1 MASTTVPIVQSLGEV
16 YHDDEVGD
24 AVQRWHQ
31 VVEQFRSRFGS
42 NPDFVSR
49 SPGRVNI
56 IGEHIDYSLFPV
68 LPMAIRADALVVVGA
83 KEPVGEE
90 GKFTVR
96 ISNYEKEL
104 FPDDEFSERFG
115 SDIPIE
121 ASTHSWTNYFK
132 AGLRGALALLRK
144 KNGDGFRPRN
154 MDVMVHG
161 TVPPAG
167 GLSSSAALV
176 TASALSV
183 LYANGVTEVDKF
195 ELTKLAIESERAV
208 GVNSGGMDQSASVM
222 SEKGSALYVQFSPS
236 LSVRHVKFPATSPEL
251 VFMIAQSFV
260 KADKKVSGPYHY
272 NLRVVERTLAALV
285 LLRTLHPSLPSPLP
299 KDDSPLALG
308 LGTVFDS
315 FWKSA
320 SSPRRQQHQSMTS
333 RLTYFLDTILPS
345 ALPEPSYT
353 KQSIAS
359 LLNVDVDFL
368 DKNFIKKRFPVPA
381 ESFNLR
387 DRARHVF
394 AETLRVYKFMDLLE
408 KPHPGSITPA
418 EFNQQLG
425 DLLNQSQQSCRE
437 DFDCSAESLD
447 RICKIA
453 REAGSLGS
461 RLTGA
466 GWGGATVHLVP
477 VDKVDAVKKA
487 LKREY
492 YDKLEGEKRPG
503 EEQLRDAVIV
513 SRPGSGSAVQVL
525 A

>member
-1 MASTTVPIVQSLGEV
+1 MASTKVPIVQSLAEV

-24 AVQRWHQ
+24 EVRRWHQ
-31 VVEQFRSRFGS
+31 VVEQFKSRFGF

-83 KEPVGEE
+83 KEPASEE
-90 GKFTVR
+90 GKFTIR

-104 FPDDEFSERFG
+104 FPDDEFSEPF
-115 SDIPIE
+115 SSEIPIE

-144 KNGDGFRPRN
+144 TNGDGFRPRN
-154 MDVMVHG
+154 MDVMIHG

-222 SEKGSALYVQFSPS
+222 SEKGSALYVEFEPS
-236 LSVRHVKFPATSPEL
+236 LSVRHVKFPHTSPEL

-260 KADKKVSGPYHY
+260 KADKKVSGPFHY
-272 NLRVVERTLAALV
+272 NLRVVECTLAALV

-308 LGTVFDS
+308 LGTIFDS
-315 FWKSA
+315 FWKSN
-320 SSPRRQQHQSMTS
+320 STLPQKTMTS
-333 RLTYFLDTILPS
+333 RLTYFLETILPS
-345 ALPEPSYT
+345 SLPEASYT
-353 KQSIAS
+353 KKSIAGI
-359 LLNVDVDFL
+359 LNVDVEFL
-368 DKNFIKKRFPVPA
+368 DTNFIKKRFPVPA

-408 KPHPGSITPA
+408 KPQLDSITPA
-418 EFNQQLG
+418 QFNQQLG

-477 VDKVDAVKKA
+477 VDKVDGVKAA

-492 YDKLEGEKRPG
+492 YDKLEGGQRPG

-525 A
+525 S